1 MARRVLT
8 ILSSDLSGEE
18 IEDGKGGTVHF
29 ALEGTEYEI
38 DLTDKEADELRKTFA
53 KYTDAARRS
62 SSRST
67 GTASR
72 RGGSSRGGSARS
84 GSGRTPE
91 ELQAIRDWA
100 NSNGYNVSS
109 RGRVKKEI
117 LDAYD
122 AVN

>member
-8 ILSSDLSGEE
+8 ILSSDLSGDE

-29 ALEGTEYEI
+29 ALDGTEYEI
-38 DLTDKEADELRKTFA
+38 DLTTAEVAEFRKTFK
-53 KYTDAARRS
+53 KYTDVARRS
-62 SSRST
+62 SSRSRT
-67 GTASR
+67 SAPSSSPR
-72 RGGSSRGGSARS
+72 RAG
-84 GSGRTPE
+84 GSGRSTE

-109 RGRVKKEI
+109 RGRVKQEI

-122 AVN
+122 KVN

>member
-18 IEDGKGGTVHF
+18 IEDGKGGTVNF
-29 ALEGTEYEI
+29 ALEGTDYEI
-38 DLTDKEADELRKTFA
+38 DLTDKEADELRKA
-53 KYTDAARRS
+53 LKKYTDVARRS
-62 SSRST
+62 ASRST
-67 GTASR
+67 RTSSR
-72 RGGSSRGGSARS
+72 RSGSSSGRS
-84 GSGRTPE
+84 GSGRSPE

-122 AVN
+122 KVN

>member
-18 IEDGKGGTVHF
+18 IEDGQGGTVHF
-29 ALEGTEYEI
+29 ALDGTEYEI
-38 DLTDKEADELRKTFA
+38 DLTTKEVAEFRKTLK
-53 KYTDAARRS
+53 KYTDVARRQASRPRIS
-62 SSRST
+62 SS
-67 GTASR
+67 
-72 RGGSSRGGSARS
+72 GSSTRRSS
-84 GSGRTPE
+84 GSGRSSE

-109 RGRVKKEI
+109 RGRVKQEI

>member
-8 ILSSDLSGEE
+8 ILSSDLSGVE

-62 SSRST
+62 SSRS
-67 GTASR
+67 ASASSR
-72 RGGSSRGGSARS
+72 RGGSSRS
-84 GSGRTPE
+84 GSGRSPE

>member
-8 ILSSDLSGEE
+8 ILSSDLSGVE

-67 GTASR
+67 STSSR
-72 RGGSSRGGSARS
+72 RGGSSRS
-84 GSGRTPE
+84 GSGRSPE